1 LKNTGRGRK
10 KVAIMVSEKE
20 FWMAEKSVMTKSGKS
35 NQKKRTA
42 TTTKYQP
49 LPVDTQ
55 TMASQKVFDAIPL
68 AIVSVDW
75 KGQIQYMNRTAKS
88 LLGELP
94 QQLKLEE
101 WTQTIGLYLDDGRI
115 PFPEQQLPL
124 LRALRGEH
132 VQEPEELI
140 LRKPGEEKGIW
151 IAISAEL
158 LRDENGNVDG
168 AIAIIR
174 NIHYRK
180 QIELSRERQ
189 IKRTDALYRLSRT
202 VAEAGN
208 DLYKITHLATRFTAE
223 EIGDASILTLLNP
236 SGDKLRIAAFHDTTP
251 RAQAL
256 LRKSL
261 TPDYEYDPTQALAG
275 GVLKSGEPVLIP
287 SLPPEQLK
295 VITLPA
301 FQEFVDEVGIDSVL
315 VVPLMGRSGVVGTIH
330 LLRHRGNRSFNVDDQ
345 SFLTDIAYRIALAIE
360 NCRLF
365 ESLHAEITE
374 RLSAKQALE
383 ISEARFRSI
392 FESVTVGIKVL
403 DLDGKILQTNYAF
416 QSMVGYTENEL
427 AGNPFYQFLYPE
439 DVRQAKRLFEGAK
452 VNGTSFFRFEHRTI
466 HRDQSIVW
474 VKTVFTVIRQGTKT
488 DDPALVVGIVENITE
503 QKRLELEMAEL
514 NSRLQNSMELERLRL
529 AQELHDN
536 PMQSLYSAIY
546 RIEELRGTV
555 EPKLKDALGDV
566 KQHIQN
572 VLQDLRATAK
582 ELRPPTIFNFGLENA
597 IRSHANDILEKH
609 PNLNIY
615 LSLAHDRQ
623 ILPEKVRLA
632 LFRIFQQSIANVIR
646 HSKAT
651 EVHVRFS
658 FDAEEAHLEIK
669 DNGRGFNVPSNWI
682 DFVRQGHYGLAG
694 AAERANT
701 LGGVFRVQSKPG
713 KSTIIHVTIPW
724 KDSLE

>member
-1 LKNTGRGRK
+1 MT
-10 KVAIMVSEKE
+10 
-20 FWMAEKSVMTKSGKS
+20 EKSLMAKTGKS
-35 NQKKRTA
+35 NRKKKAPPRTA
-42 TTTKYQP
+42 YEPSVLDAQAI
-49 LPVDTQ
+49 
-55 TMASQKVFDAIPL
+55 ASQKVFDALPL

-75 KGQIQYMNRTAKS
+75 KGRIQYMNRAANS
-88 LLGELP
+88 LLGEADP
-94 QQLKLEE
+94 DLKLEE
-101 WTQTIGLYLDDGRI
+101 WPQKFGLYLDDGVI
-115 PFPEQQLPL
+115 PFPEDQLPL
-124 LRALRGEH
+124 RRVLQGEI
-132 VQEPEELI
+132 VQDPEEI
-140 LRKPGEEKGIW
+140 VLRKAGEDKGTW
-151 IAISAEL
+151 IAMSAEL
-158 LRDENGNVDG
+158 LRDENGNADG
-168 AIAIIR
+168 VIAILRDI
-174 NIHYRK
+174 NYRK
-180 QIELSRERQ
+180 QIELSREKQ
-189 IKRTDALYRLSRT
+189 IRRTDALYRLSRM
-202 VAEAGN
+202 VAEAGT
-208 DLYKITHLATRFTAE
+208 DLAKITQLATRFTAE
-223 EIGDASILTLLNP
+223 EIGDSSILALLNP
-236 SGDKLRIAAFHDTTP
+236 SGEKLRIVSFYDRTP

-261 TPDYEYDPTQALAG
+261 AHDYEYDPAHALAG
-275 GVLKSGEPVLIP
+275 GVLKTGEPVLIP
-287 SLPPEQLK
+287 FIPPEQLK
-295 VITLPA
+295 AITLPA
-301 FQEFVDEVGIDSVL
+301 FQEFIDEIGVDSIL
-315 VVPLMGRSGVVGTIH
+315 VVPLMGRSGVVGTLH
-330 LLRHRGNRSFNVDDQ
+330 VLRHRGSKSFNVDDQ

-383 ISEARFRSI
+383 MSEARFRSI

-403 DLDGKILQTNYAF
+403 DLDGKILQTNRAF
-416 QSMVGYTENEL
+416 QSMIGYAEEEL
-427 AGNPFYQFLYPE
+427 VGNPFYQFLHPD
-439 DVRQAKRLFEGAK
+439 DVRRASKLFQDAKA
-452 VNGTSFFRFEHRTI
+452 NGTSYFRFEHRTI
-466 HRDQSIVW
+466 HKEQSIVW
-474 VKTVFTVIRQGTKT
+474 VKTIFTVIKKGSQREE
-488 DDPALVVGIVENITE
+488 PALVVGIVENITE

-546 RIEELRGTV
+546 RIEELRAAADP
-555 EPKLKDALGDV
+555 ELRDALGDV

-623 ILPEKVRLA
+623 MLPEKVRLA
-632 LFRIFQQSIANVIR
+632 LFRIFQQSLANVIR

-658 FDAEEAHLEIK
+658 FDAEEAHLEIS
-669 DNGRGFNVPSNWI
+669 DNGKGFDVPPNWI

-701 LGGVFRVQSKPG
+701 LGGTFRVESRPG
-713 KSTIIHVTIPW
+713 NSTTIRVTIPW
-724 KDSLE
+724 KDAAD

>member
-1 LKNTGRGRK
+1 
-10 KVAIMVSEKE
+10 MVEKLV
-20 FWMAEKSVMTKSGKS
+20 MAKSGKS
-35 NQKKRTA
+35 NQKKQTA
-42 TTTKYQP
+42 TIAKYQP
-49 LPVDTQ
+49 LPVDGQ
-55 TMASQKVFDAIPL
+55 TIASQKVIDAIPI

-75 KGQIQYMNRTAKS
+75 NGQILNLNRAAKS
-88 LLGELP
+88 LLGEP
-94 QQLKLEE
+94 EQFLKLEE
-101 WTQTIGLYLDDGRI
+101 WTQKFGLYLDDGKV
-115 PFPEQQLPL
+115 PFPAQQLPL
-124 LRALRGEH
+124 LRALRGETI
-132 VQEPEELI
+132 QEPEEMI
-140 LRKPGEEKGIW
+140 LRNPGAERGTW
-151 IAISAEL
+151 ISMSAEV
-158 LRDENGNVDG
+158 LRDENGNVEG

-174 NIHYRK
+174 DIHYRK
-180 QIELSRERQ
+180 QIELSREKQ
-189 IKRTDALYRLSRT
+189 IRRTDALYRLSRT

-208 DLYKITHLATRFTAE
+208 DLHKITHLATHFTAE

-236 SGDKLRIAAFHDTTP
+236 TGDKLRIAAFYDPTP
-251 RAQAL
+251 TAQAL
-256 LRKSL
+256 MRKSVA
-261 TPDYEYDPTQALAG
+261 PDYEYDPSQALAG
-275 GVLKSGEPVLIP
+275 GVLRSGEPVLIP
-287 SLPPEQLK
+287 SLPPQQLK
-295 VITLPA
+295 AITMPA
-301 FQEFVDEVGIDSVL
+301 FQEFVDEVGIESVL

-330 LLRHRGNRSFNVDDQ
+330 LLRHRGSRSFNVEDQ

-383 ISEARFRSI
+383 MSEARFRSI

-403 DLDGKILQTNYAF
+403 DLEGKILQTNYAF
-416 QSMVGYTENEL
+416 QSMVGYTEEEL
-427 AGNPFYQFLYPE
+427 VGNPFYKFLHPE
-439 DVRQAKRLFEGAK
+439 DVRQATRLFQDAK
-452 VNGTSFFRFEHRTI
+452 VNGTSYFRLEHRTL

-474 VKTVFTVIRQGTKT
+474 VKTVFTVIKRGTETEK
-488 DDPALVVGIVENITE
+488 PALVVGIVENITE

-546 RIEELRGTV
+546 RIEELRGTAD
-555 EPKLKDALGDV
+555 PDLKDALGDV

-609 PNLNIY
+609 PNLSIY

-658 FDAEEAHLEIK
+658 FDAEEAHLEIT
-669 DNGRGFNVPSNWI
+669 DNGRGFEVPSNWI

-701 LGGVFRVQSKPG
+701 LGGVFKVKSKPG
-713 KSTIIHVTIPW
+713 NSTIIQVTIPW
-724 KDSLE
+724 KDSIE

>member
-1 LKNTGRGRK
+1 
-10 KVAIMVSEKE
+10 MV
-20 FWMAEKSVMTKSGKS
+20 EKSVMTKSGKS
-35 NQKKRTA
+35 KQKKQTETTA
-42 TTTKYQP
+42 EYQP
-49 LPVDTQ
+49 LPVDAQ
-55 TMASQKVFDAIPL
+55 TIASQKVFDALPL

-75 KGQIQYMNRTAKS
+75 NGHIQYMNRAAKS
-88 LLGELP
+88 LLGEP
-94 QQLKLEE
+94 DGYFKLEE
-101 WTQTIGLYLDDGRI
+101 WPQKFGLYLDDGVVL
-115 PFPEQQLPL
+115 FPEQQLPL
-124 LRALRGEH
+124 LRALRGEN
-132 VQEPEELI
+132 VQEPEEII
-140 LRKPGEEKGIW
+140 LRRPGLEKGIW
-151 IAISAEL
+151 IAMSAEL

-168 AIAIIR
+168 AIAIVRDI
-174 NIHYRK
+174 NYRK
-180 QIELSRERQ
+180 QIELSREKQ
-189 IKRTDALYRLSRT
+189 IRRTDALYRLSRT

-208 DLYKITHLATRFTAE
+208 DLHKITHLATHFTAE
-223 EIGDASILTLLNP
+223 EIGDTSILTLLNP
-236 SGDKLRIAAFHDTTP
+236 SGDKLRIAAFYDTSP

-261 TPDYEYDPTQALAG
+261 APDYEYNPSQALAG
-275 GVLKSGEPVLIP
+275 GVLRSGEPVLIP

-295 VITLPA
+295 AITLPA
-301 FQEFVDEVGIDSVL
+301 FQEFIDEVGIDSVL

-330 LLRHRGNRSFNVDDQ
+330 LLRHRGSRAYNVDDQ
-345 SFLTDIAYRIALAIE
+345 TFLTDIAYRVALAIE

-383 ISEARFRSI
+383 MSEARFRSI

-403 DLDGKILQTNYAF
+403 DLEGKILQTNYAF
-416 QSMVGYTENEL
+416 QSMVGYTEEEL
-427 AGNPFYQFLYPE
+427 VGNPFYKFLHPE
-439 DVRQAKRLFEGAK
+439 DVRQAAKLFQDAK
-452 VNGTSFFRFEHRTI
+452 VNGTSYFRFEHRTI

-474 VKTVFTVIRQGTKT
+474 VKTVFTVIKRGDESDK
-488 DDPALVVGIVENITE
+488 PALVVGIVENITE

-546 RIEELRGTV
+546 RIEELRG
-555 EPKLKDALGDV
+555 EADPKLKDALGDV

-646 HSKAT
+646 HAKAT

-658 FDAEEAHLEIK
+658 FDAEEAHLEIT
-669 DNGRGFNVPSNWI
+669 DNGKGFEVPANWI

-694 AAERANT
+694 AAERTNT
-701 LGGVFRVQSKPG
+701 LGGIFRVKSKPG
-713 KSTIIHVTIPW
+713 NSTTIQVTIPW
-724 KDSLE
+724 KDSME

>member
-1 LKNTGRGRK
+1 
-10 KVAIMVSEKE
+10 MV
-20 FWMAEKSVMTKSGKS
+20 EKSVMAKSDKS
-35 NQKKRTA
+35 KQKKQTVTTA
-42 TTTKYQP
+42 EYQA
-49 LPVDTQ
+49 LPIDAQ
-55 TMASQKVFDAIPL
+55 TIASQKVFDALPL

-75 KGQIQYMNRTAKS
+75 NGQIQYMNRAAKS
-88 LLGELP
+88 LLGEP
-94 QQLKLEE
+94 DGHLKLEE
-101 WTQTIGLYLDDGRI
+101 WSQKFGLYLDDGMV

-132 VQEPEELI
+132 VQESEEII
-140 LRKPGEEKGIW
+140 LRRPGAEKGIW
-151 IAISAEL
+151 ISMSAEL

-168 AIAIIR
+168 AIAILRDI
-174 NIHYRK
+174 NYRK
-180 QIELSRERQ
+180 QIELSREKQ
-189 IKRTDALYRLSRT
+189 IRRTDALYRLSRT

-208 DLYKITHLATRFTAE
+208 DLHKITHLATHFTAE

-236 SGDKLRIAAFHDTTP
+236 SGDKLRISAFYDATP

-256 LRKSL
+256 LRKSIA
-261 TPDYEYDPTQALAG
+261 PDYEYDPSQALAG
-275 GVLKSGEPVLIP
+275 GVLRSGEPVLIP

-295 VITLPA
+295 AITLPA
-301 FQEFVDEVGIDSVL
+301 FEEFINEVGIESVL

-330 LLRHRGNRSFNVDDQ
+330 LLRHRGSRAYNVDDQ
-345 SFLTDIAYRIALAIE
+345 TFLTDIAYRVALAIE

-383 ISEARFRSI
+383 MSEARFRSI

-403 DLDGKILQTNYAF
+403 DLEGNILQTNAAF
-416 QSMVGYTENEL
+416 QSMVGYAEEEL
-427 AGNPFYQFLYPE
+427 MGNPFYKFLHPE
-439 DVRQAKRLFEGAK
+439 DAHQAMKLFQDAK
-452 VNGTSFFRFEHRTI
+452 IKGTSHFRFEHRTI

-474 VKTVFTVIRQGTKT
+474 VKTVFTVIRRGDET
-488 DDPALVVGIVENITE
+488 DKPALVVGIVENINE

-546 RIEELRGTV
+546 RIEELRGEA
-555 EPKLKDALGDV
+555 EPKLKEALGDV

-582 ELRPPTIFNFGLENA
+582 ELRPPTLFNFGLENA

-623 ILPEKVRLA
+623 MLPEKVRLA

-658 FDAEEAHLEIK
+658 FDAEEAHLEIT
-669 DNGRGFNVPSNWI
+669 DNGRGFDVPANWI

-694 AAERANT
+694 AAERATT
-701 LGGVFRVQSKPG
+701 LGGMFKVRSRPG
-713 KSTIIHVTIPW
+713 NSTTIQVTIPW
-724 KDSLE
+724 KDSME

>member
-1 LKNTGRGRK
+1 
-10 KVAIMVSEKE
+10 MV
-20 FWMAEKSVMTKSGKS
+20 EKSVMTKSGKS
-35 NQKKRTA
+35 KQKKENVTTA
-42 TTTKYQP
+42 EYQP
-49 LPVDTQ
+49 IPVDGQ
-55 TMASQKVFDAIPL
+55 TIASQKVFDALPL

-75 KGQIQYMNRTAKS
+75 NGQIQYMNRAAKS
-88 LLGELP
+88 LLGEP
-94 QQLKLEE
+94 DPHLKLEE
-101 WTQTIGLYLDDGRI
+101 WPQKFGLYLDDGMI
-115 PFPEQQLPL
+115 LFPANQLPL
-124 LRALRGEH
+124 LRALRGENI
-132 VQEPEELI
+132 QEPEEII
-140 LRKPGEEKGIW
+140 LRRPGVEKGIW
-151 IAISAEL
+151 IALSAEL

-174 NIHYRK
+174 DIQYRK
-180 QIELSRERQ
+180 QIERSREKQ
-189 IKRTDALYRLSRT
+189 IRRTDALYRLSRT

-208 DLYKITHLATRFTAE
+208 DLHKITHLATHFTAE
-223 EIGDASILTLLNP
+223 EIGDTSILTLLNP
-236 SGDKLRIAAFHDTTP
+236 SGDKLRISAFYDP
-251 RAQAL
+251 LPQAQAL

-261 TPDYEYDPTQALAG
+261 TPDYEYDPSQALAG
-275 GVLKSGEPVLIP
+275 GVLRSGEPVLIP

-295 VITLPA
+295 AITLPA
-301 FQEFVDEVGIDSVL
+301 FQEFIDEVGIESVL

-330 LLRHRGNRSFNVDDQ
+330 LLRHRGNRAYNVDDQ
-345 SFLTDIAYRIALAIE
+345 SFLTDIAYRVALAIE

-383 ISEARFRSI
+383 MSEARFRSI

-403 DLDGKILQTNYAF
+403 DLEGKILQTNYAF
-416 QSMVGYTENEL
+416 QSMIGYAEDDL
-427 AGNPFYQFLYPE
+427 VGNPFYKFLHPE
-439 DVRQAKRLFEGAK
+439 DVRQATKLFQDAK
-452 VNGTSFFRFEHRTI
+452 LKGTSYFRFEHRTI
-466 HRDQSIVW
+466 HRDQSVLW
-474 VKTVFTVIRQGTKT
+474 VKTVFTVIKRGNET
-488 DDPALVVGIVENITE
+488 DKPALVVGIVENITE

-546 RIEELRGTV
+546 RIEELRGV
-555 EPKLKDALGDV
+555 ADPKLKDALGDV

-609 PNLNIY
+609 PNMNIY

-658 FDAEEAHLEIK
+658 FDAEEAHLEIT
-669 DNGRGFNVPSNWI
+669 DNGKGFDVPANWI
-682 DFVRQGHYGLAG
+682 EFVRQGHYGLAG

-701 LGGVFRVQSKPG
+701 LGGTFKVQSKPG
-713 KSTIIHVTIPW
+713 NSTTIQVTIPW
-724 KDSLE
+724 KDSMD

>member
-1 LKNTGRGRK
+1 MSK
-10 KVAIMVSEKE
+10 KD
-20 FWMAEKSVMTKSGKS
+20 FWMAEKLVMAKSGKS
-35 NQKKRTA
+35 NQKKQTA
-42 TTTKYQP
+42 PTTTYQP
-49 LPVDTQ
+49 LPVDAQ
-55 TMASQKVFDAIPL
+55 MLASQKVFDAIPL

-75 KGQIQYMNRTAKS
+75 QGRIQYMNRAAKS
-88 LLGELP
+88 LLGEADQELE
-94 QQLKLEE
+94 LEE
-101 WTQTIGLYLDDGRI
+101 WPGRFGLYLDDGNV
-115 PFPEQQLPL
+115 PVPERQLPL
-124 LRALRGEH
+124 LRALRGE
-132 VQEPEELI
+132 VIQDAEEFI
-140 LRKPGEEKGIW
+140 LRGQGAEKGIW
-151 IAISAEL
+151 VSMSAEL

-168 AIAIIR
+168 AIAVIR
-174 NIHYRK
+174 DIHYRK
-180 QIELSRERQ
+180 QIELSREKQ
-189 IKRTDALYRLSRT
+189 IRRTEALHRLSRAI
-202 VAEAGN
+202 AEAGN
-208 DLYKITHLATRFTAE
+208 DLYKITHLATNFIAE
-223 EIGDASILTLLNP
+223 EIGDAGILTLLNLG
-236 SGDKLRIAAFHDTTP
+236 SNKLRIASFQDGNP
-251 RAQAL
+251 KAQAL
-256 LRKSL
+256 LRKFL
-261 TPDYEYDPTQALAG
+261 TPDYEYDPSQGLSG

-287 SLPPEQLK
+287 SLPPEQLRA
-295 VITLPA
+295 ISLPA
-301 FQEFVDEVGIDSVL
+301 FQEFIEEVGIESVL
-315 VVPLMGRSGVVGTIH
+315 IVPLMGRSGAVGTLN
-330 LLRHRGNRSFNVDDQ
+330 LLRHRGNKPFNVEDQ

-383 ISEARFRSI
+383 MSEARFRSI

-403 DLDGKILQTNYAF
+403 DLEGKILQTNYAF
-416 QSMVGYTENEL
+416 QSMVGYTEQEL
-427 AGNPFYQFLYPE
+427 AGNPFYKFLHPE
-439 DVRQAKRLFEGAK
+439 DVRKATRLFQDAK
-452 VNGTSFFRFEHRTI
+452 VNGTSYFRFEHRTI
-466 HRDQSIVW
+466 HSDQSIVW
-474 VKTVFTVIRQGTKT
+474 VKTIFTVIKSGNKAE
-488 DDPALVVGIVENITE
+488 DPALVVGIVENITD

-546 RIEELRGTV
+546 RIEELRGV
-555 EPKLKDALGDV
+555 ADPKLKDSLGDV

-623 ILPEKVRLA
+623 MLPEKVRLA
-632 LFRIFQQSIANVIR
+632 LFRIFQQSLANVIR

-658 FDAEEAHLEIK
+658 FDAEEAHLEIT
-669 DNGRGFNVPSNWI
+669 DNGRGFDVPPNWI

-713 KSTIIHVTIPW
+713 NSTTIQVTIPW
-724 KDSLE
+724 KDSTE

>member
-1 LKNTGRGRK
+1 
-10 KVAIMVSEKE
+10 MV
-20 FWMAEKSVMTKSGKS
+20 EKSVMTKSGKS
-35 NQKKRTA
+35 NQKKQA
-42 TTTKYQP
+42 STTTKYQRYP
-49 LPVDTQ
+49 LDAQ
-55 TMASQKVFDAIPL
+55 TIASQKIFEAIPL

-75 KGQIQYMNRTAKS
+75 QGQIQYMNKAAKS
-88 LLGELP
+88 LLGEP
-94 QQLKLEE
+94 EENLKLEN
-101 WTQTIGLYLDDGRI
+101 WPQRFGLYLDDGLV
-115 PFPEQQLPL
+115 PFPEQKLPL
-124 LRALRGEH
+124 IRALQGED
-132 VQEPEELI
+132 VREPEEII
-140 LRKPGEEKGIW
+140 LRKDGNSKGIW
-151 IAISAEL
+151 ISMSAEL

-174 NIHYRK
+174 DVDYRK
-180 QIELSRERQ
+180 QIEFSREKQ
-189 IKRTDALYRLSRT
+189 IKRTEALYRFSHGI
-202 VAEAGN
+202 AEAGN
-208 DLYKITHLATRFTAE
+208 DLNRIMNLVVKFAAE
-223 EIGDASILTLLNP
+223 VIGDLSMISLLDA
-236 SGDKLRIAAFHDTTP
+236 SGDKLKIGAFHDTTP
-251 RAQAL
+251 TGHAI
-256 LRKSL
+256 LRKL
-261 TPDYEYDPTQALAG
+261 FQPDFEYDHSRTLAG
-275 GVLKSGEPVLIP
+275 SVIRSGEPLLIP
-287 SLPPEQLK
+287 SIPEEQLK
-295 VITLPA
+295 VVTLPA
-301 FQEFVDEVGIDSVL
+301 LQEFIDVVGIESVL
-315 VVPLMGRSGVVGTIH
+315 IVPLIGRSGVVGT
-330 LLRHRGNRSFNVDDQ
+330 LSLSRHRDSKPFNAEDQ
-345 SFLTDIAYRIALAIE
+345 SFLTDIAYRAALAIE

-383 ISEARFRSI
+383 MSEARFRSI
-392 FESVTVGIKVL
+392 FESVTAGIKVL
-403 DLDGKILQTNYAF
+403 DLEGKILQTNYAF
-416 QSMVGYTENEL
+416 QSMVGYTDEEL
-427 AGNPFYQFLYPE
+427 AGNPFYKFLHAE
-439 DVRQAKRLFEGAK
+439 DVRQATSLFQDAK
-452 VNGTSFFRFEHRTI
+452 VNGTSYFRFEHRTI

-474 VKTVFTVIRQGTKT
+474 VKTVFTVIKRGTQT
-488 DDPALVVGIVENITE
+488 DEPALVVGIVENITE

-546 RIEELRGTV
+546 RIEELRGTA
-555 EPKLKDALGDV
+555 EPKLKEALGDV

-609 PNLNIY
+609 SNLNIY

-658 FDAEEAHLEIK
+658 FDAEETHLEIT
-669 DNGRGFNVPSNWI
+669 DNGRGFDVPSNWI

-701 LGGVFRVQSKPG
+701 LGGVFKVQSKPG
-713 KSTIIHVTIPW
+713 DSTTIQVTIPW
-724 KDSLE
+724 KDPLE